1 MGDSLRRALLACCLV
16 GFWLSLLACWVAAP
30 LLFYPYTVLD
40 SEACAGLAASDSF
53 GIANGLLPLLFA
65 MTAVYALPVA
75 FLFGM
80 SRTSERNRD
89 ADYPKAAIIL
99 LAVSLGITWM
109 ETYGDALACN
119 AGGGFPLWG
128 LIRTI
133 LLLVSIVLTPMLF
146 IEAISMARHYVV
158 EPD

>member
-16 GFWLSLLACWVAAP
+16 GFWLSLLACWVVAP
-30 LLFYPYTVLD
+30 LLFYPYAVFD
-40 SEACAGLAASDSF
+40 PEACAGLEVSASF

-65 MTAVYALPVA
+65 MTAVYALPIA

-80 SRTSERNRD
+80 SRTSDRSRG
-89 ADYPKAAIIL
+89 ADYPKAAVIL
-99 LAVSLGITWM
+99 LAVSLGITWL

-119 AGGGFPLWG
+119 ASGGFSLWG
-128 LIRTI
+128 LIRTA
-133 LLLVSIVLTPMLF
+133 LLLISIVVTPMLF